1 MSMNDISMMLLGAV
15 AASNLAFILFL
26 LLERNSKPDAKES
39 HKNGPQEPVKE
50 SQPEAE
56 QSTMVGKSTFNIDDS
71 LQQNIDQMVR
81 DSFNKVL
88 PGMIEKFIGDV
99 RLKDVEFA
107 RKEDEPTPEEVAKD
121 EQFSAKPKQMSAEQE
136 AKAFEDVRIQ
146 DVEPD
151 EVSAP
156 VASGASMDDIE
167 ESVNIAI
174 DENSSPEEKARAG
187 AMISKLVDTEFMDMF
202 AVDPSIEH
210 KLMIC
215 YKQYL
220 REEMNAPK
228 EKKPN
233 TKTTIFFSTNLD
245 DFNPADLLK

>member
-1 MSMNDISMMLLGAV
+1 MPMNDISMILLGAV
-15 AASNLAFILFL
+15 AASNLTFILFL
-26 LLERNSKPDAKES
+26 FLERNSKPDAKES
-39 HKNGPQEPVKE
+39 QKAEPVKE
-50 SQPEAE
+50 NEPEAE

-121 EQFSAKPKQMSAEQE
+121 EQLTAKTKQMSAEQE

-151 EVSAP
+151 EVSPP

-174 DENSSPEEKARAG
+174 DENSTPEEKARAG
-187 AMISKLVDTEFMDMF
+187 AMISKFVDTEFMDMF